1 MEITI
6 TAHEKKDYL
15 LIETKA
21 DIETKED
28 LIRQSEMLYDEI
40 SKHEFKKILI
50 DELETKLPND
60 LVPYFDLVKNYV
72 YDFPPEIRELKIATV
87 IDKDFKEVSASWA
100 TICRSRGLNYSSFTS
115 FEEAE
120 QWLLKP

>member
-6 TAHEKKDYL
+6 TAHEKMDYL

-21 DIETKED
+21 NVETKED
-28 LIRQSEMLYDEI
+28 LIRQSKLLYDEI
-40 SKHEFKKILI
+40 AKHEFKRILV
-50 DELETKLPND
+50 DELETTLPNN

-72 YDFPPEIRELKIATV
+72 EEFPPEIRELKIATV
-87 IDKDFKEVSASWA
+87 INKEYKEVSASWE
-100 TICRSRGLNYSSFTS
+100 TLCRSRGLNYSSFTS

-120 QWLLKP
+120 QWLLE